1 MELLST
7 FHRKGPV
14 DGISVS
20 VKRQLWTA
28 VSRRTSLVNNAT
40 FFTTDAREV
49 CNVNRVEMTLI
60 KKMLSSTLKNCIQVI
75 NSVLK

>member
-20 VKRQLWTA
+20 VKRQVWTA

-40 FFTTDAREV
+40 TDAREV
-49 CNVNRVEMTLI
+49 CNVDRVEMTLI
-60 KKMLSSTLKNCIQVI
+60 KEMLSSTLKNCIQVI